1 MAGSSEALQPHGSL
15 TMCGFCGVAL
25 PASSSRPLD
34 RNLIERM
41 NRTIAHR
48 GPDGDGVYLQPGI
61 GLGHRRL
68 SIVDPKLGAQPMSV
82 RNGDVQMV
90 YNGEVYNHPTLMPEL
105 QAAGVQYRT
114 HCDTETILHL
124 YEREGKDMPKRL
136 RGMFAFAIW
145 DAGSRELLLARD
157 RFGVKPLYYVHT
169 ADGALY
175 FASEIKA
182 LLASGAFSPSL
193 NLRAFPDYLAN
204 HGTCGVETLFEGVK
218 RLPPGHTLVWRDGA
232 IRIDRFWSLSF
243 KPAAIDQRP
252 DRELIDEYRERFRES
267 VRLRLMADVPLGM
280 FLSGGIDSAS
290 ITAMM
295 STLVSEPIK
304 TFSVAFAER
313 EANELEY
320 ARLVASQ
327 YRTDHHEIVVT
338 PDQFFGA
345 LPALVWH
352 EDEPIAHP
360 SSIALNFVSRLAAE
374 RVKVVLTGE
383 GSDETL
389 GGYGR
394 YRYTVWNMALGR
406 VSEALTGSMG
416 QRFGRTVVDRLPEG
430 SRWQSRLRRSALI
443 RPATL
448 DDLYFDNFAVFDR
461 VAIRNLLSPEHRES
475 LGSIDPY
482 AEAHR
487 LLRETDAGSLLNQ
500 LLHVDLFTYL
510 HELLMKQDQMS
521 MAASIE
527 SRVPFLDHPLVEFT
541 ATLPERLKLR
551 GRTTKYVLREAMR
564 DFLPDEIL
572 TRRKMGFPV
581 PIGSW
586 FRDAHRSIVD
596 EFVLG
601 ERATVRGLFDA
612 PYVRAIVDE
621 HAGGLQDHSERLW
634 ALANVEIWHRIFIDG
649 EAPAD
654 VGVAAGAPA
663 FASAR

>member
-1 MAGSSEALQPHGSL
+1 
-15 TMCGFCGVAL
+15 MCGFCGVAL
-25 PASSSRPLD
+25 PPGSNRPLD
-34 RNLIERM
+34 RHLIERM

-48 GPDGDGVYLQPGI
+48 GPDGDGIYLQPGI

-82 RNGDVQMV
+82 RNGEVQMV

-105 QAAGVQYRT
+105 QADGVQYRT

-145 DAGSRELLLARD
+145 DARSRELLLARD

-182 LLASGAFSPSL
+182 LFASGAFTPSL

-243 KPAAIDQRP
+243 NPAAIDQRP
-252 DRELIDEYRERFRES
+252 DRVLIDEYRERFRES

-295 STLVSEPIK
+295 STLVSEPIR

-320 ARLVASQ
+320 ARLVAAR
-327 YRTDHHEIVVT
+327 YKTDHHEVVVT

-345 LPALVWH
+345 LPTLVWH

-406 VSEALTGSMG
+406 MSQALTGSMG
-416 QRFGRTVVDRLPEG
+416 QRFGRTIIDRLPAG
-430 SRWQSRLRRSALI
+430 SRWQSRLRRSALH

-461 VAIRNLLSPEHRES
+461 VAIRNLLGPEHRES

-487 LLRETDAGSLLNQ
+487 LVRETDAGSLLNR
-500 LLHVDLFTYL
+500 LLYVDLFTYL
-510 HELLMKQDQMS
+510 QELLMKQDQMS

-564 DFLPDEIL
+564 GFLPDEIL

-586 FRDAHRSIVD
+586 FRNSHRAIVD

-601 ERATVRGLFDA
+601 ERAASRGLFDA

-621 HAGGLQDHSERLW
+621 HASGLRDHSERLW

-654 VGVAAGAPA
+654 VGAVAGAPA
-663 FASAR
+663 LASAR